1 MSGESAREPDGRP
14 PPRRHGGALLFA
26 LLFPTL
32 VAWVYFILLANAPAG
47 LQRVVYAVGKVI
59 QFAFPVYWVWRVERR
74 RIIRPFSARGTGI
87 GIATGAVVVA
97 TMFALYFL
105 WLQPSTVFQ
114 LAGDRIRT
122 RIASI
127 GIDSRTSFA
136 AVGLFYVLM
145 HSGFE
150 EYYWRWFVFRGL
162 RERFGFLGSTL
173 VSSLGFM
180 SHHVLVLGLYFGALS
195 PATALFSAAVAIG
208 GAIWA
213 WVYEKCDSL
222 VGPWISHA
230 LVDAGIFIVGY
241 DIAREVLE

>member
-1 MSGESAREPDGRP
+1 MNGASAHEQVGRP
-14 PPRRHGGALLFA
+14 PPRHGGALLFA
-26 LLFPTL
+26 LAFPTL
-32 VAWVYFILLANAPAG
+32 VAWIYFILLAEAPAG
-47 LQRVVYAVGKVI
+47 LQRVTYAVGKII
-59 QFAFPVYWVWRVERR
+59 QFAFPVLWVWRVERR
-74 RIIRPFSARGTGI
+74 RLFRPISVRGTGV
-87 GIATGAVVVA
+87 GIAAGVAVVA
-97 TMFALYFL
+97 AMFALYFL
-105 WLQPSTVFQ
+105 WLQSSSVFQ
-114 LAGDRIRT
+114 IAGDQIRK

-127 GIDSRTSFA
+127 GIDSGASFA
-136 AVGLFYVLM
+136 VVGLFYVLM

-162 RERFGFLGSTL
+162 RERFGFPASAL

-180 SHHVLVLGLYFGALS
+180 SHHVLVLGLYFGAIS

-241 DIAREVLE
+241 DIAREVLQ